1 MRGVETL
8 ERRGIEIDRRS
19 SFYETEPVGLED
31 QPWFLNLVI
40 RGSTDQAPAELLA
53 TCKRIERDLGR
64 TDSVR
69 FGPRVLDIDILLYD
83 ERTIAGEDLEIP
95 HPRMH
100 ERRFVLI
107 PLLELDPELC
117 DPRTKRTY
125 ADILNRLDEGKKVFQ
140 SLRSES

>member
-1 MRGVETL
+1 MRGVEAL
-8 ERRGIEIDRRS
+8 ERSGIEIDCRS
-19 SFYETEPVGLED
+19 SFYETEPLGLED

-40 RGSTDQAPAELLA
+40 RASTDQPPAELLA

-83 ERTIAGEDLEIP
+83 ESKVAGDDLEIP

-107 PLLELDPELC
+107 PLLELDPDLR
-117 DPRTKRTY
+117 DPRTKMPY

-140 SLRSES
+140 SLRNES